1 MSKGIKTKTTVK
13 DVKALDKSAV
23 AAERMKQAYIRTKDK
38 AEHGMY
44 AEESSPA
51 EYASDHFSS
60 GVDSVSHEAVHQ
72 FDKQGRKGVQTTKE
86 NISKVKENIQKRKAA
101 AEQPKKQA
109 EKRATQQTGQP
120 ARWSG
125 RQAADTVSE
134 PAKAVRQE
142 RWIVDRKASRRWTG
156 AERPSSRPHPLPEAR

>member
-1 MSKGIKTKTTVK
+1 MSKGIKTKATVK

-51 EYASDHFSS
+51 EYASDRFSS

-72 FDKQGRKGVQTTKE
+72 FDKLEVDKLHTALAMLTPEEQALIQALFFEEKTERQYAEELGVYRNAIHVRKTKTL
-86 NISKVKENIQKRKAA
+86 
-101 AEQPKKQA
+101 KKLKKLL
-109 EKRATQQTGQP
+109 E
-120 ARWSG
+120 
-125 RQAADTVSE
+125 
-134 PAKAVRQE
+134 
-142 RWIVDRKASRRWTG
+142 
-156 AERPSSRPHPLPEAR
+156 

>member
-1 MSKGIKTKTTVK
+1 MSKGIKTKATVK

-51 EYASDHFSS
+51 EYASDRFSS

-86 NISKVKENIQKRKAA
+86 NISKVKENNKIYH
-101 AEQPKKQA
+101 
-109 EKRATQQTGQP
+109 RA
-120 ARWSG
+120 
-125 RQAADTVSE
+125 V
-134 PAKAVRQE
+134 
-142 RWIVDRKASRRWTG
+142 VDSLQFINVTFYSHCNFFHVA
-156 AERPSSRPHPLPEAR
+156 L

>member
-1 MSKGIKTKTTVK
+1 MSKGIKTKATVK

-51 EYASDHFSS
+51 EYASDRFSS

-72 FDKQGRKGVQTTKE
+72 LICLFWSWKAGR
-86 NISKVKENIQKRKAA
+86 SRCRRK
-101 AEQPKKQA
+101 
-109 EKRATQQTGQP
+109 
-120 ARWSG
+120 
-125 RQAADTVSE
+125 
-134 PAKAVRQE
+134 
-142 RWIVDRKASRRWTG
+142 
-156 AERPSSRPHPLPEAR
+156 